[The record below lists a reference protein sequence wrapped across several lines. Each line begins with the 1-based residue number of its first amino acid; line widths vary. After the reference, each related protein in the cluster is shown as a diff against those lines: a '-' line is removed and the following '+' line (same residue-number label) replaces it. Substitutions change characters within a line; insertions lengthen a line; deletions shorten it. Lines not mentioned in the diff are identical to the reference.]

1 MADQHIHAD
10 KKSECINDFIEKA
23 SSANHLP
30 GFTYTHT
37 NGQSSQESKLEVHSH
52 GGSEVVSWE
61 REDINNSADF
71 SDYGSSGTNNSS
83 PRSDVELNNHPHPL
97 EKISVKF
104 SEDRN
109 VTIDITPRNAGH
121 KVSELTRKKP
131 LNKLEE
137 DGELQSFMSVS
148 SANACQIPVSSRNNN
163 TVSLTEMKHD
173 NKSVRTLP
181 NRKSYTRSERQK
193 NENLEFKFTSQENAQ
208 CDRNH
213 GNKHVSVTSNRPTTP
228 VSSITVAYC
237 DLDDA
242 KKQKRYRGLK
252 KDRDVVTLV
261 QQVQVSDSDDENQE
275 EITPDKLESWM
286 PTKTTSQPSK
296 NYYELSRQA
305 AKLNGNVMRKEKI
318 DPQLI
323 GGAPLVKTIK
333 TIELAESGNDLKET
347 KTQSFIDKQVSAFG
361 EKDKQQREATHVR
374 TRPRP
379 ASEMVTILMRFSF

>member
-10 KKSECINDFIEKA
+10 KKSECINDFIEKV

-30 GFTYTHT
+30 GYTYTHT
-37 NGQSSQESKLEVHSH
+37 NGQCSQESKLEVHSH

-61 REDINNSADF
+61 REEINNSADF

-148 SANACQIPVSSRNNN
+148 SANACEIPVSSRNNN

-181 NRKSYTRSERQK
+181 NRKSYTRPK

-286 PTKTTSQPSK
+286 TTKTTSQPSK

-305 AKLNGNVMRKEKI
+305 AKLNSNVMRKEKI

-361 EKDKQQREATHVR
+361 EKDKQQREATRVR

-379 ASEMVTILMRFSF
+379 ASEMVTILMLVSF

>member
-296 NYYELSRQA
+296 KLLRTFTSGCKIERQC
-305 AKLNGNVMRKEKI
+305 NEK
-318 DPQLI
+318 
-323 GGAPLVKTIK
+323 
-333 TIELAESGNDLKET
+333 
-347 KTQSFIDKQVSAFG
+347 G
-361 EKDKQQREATHVR
+361 ENRSSINRRCSTC
-374 TRPRP
+374 
-379 ASEMVTILMRFSF
+379 